1 MVTHAWSA
9 EGLAP
14 GCTLIVEPNPDGH
27 RLFFV
32 RLLVERAIDQGR
44 EFRVALGPGAQKT
57 DEYAVHLSGLPLGS
71 ILTASSKSLE
81 ELNSLALKSSADLV
95 VVPDGDAVALSLGTG
110 ARWRNPARLSLLV
123 IRATAQDGRRPV
135 VTLLRKFIRKCL
147 LLTAAARPRVRITV
161 LRSSWRTTRSALRS
175 VGDPV
180 LLSVSPHDRPDIRTA
195 LGLAENRYWY
205 AVLGAVSERKNVA
218 MVAKALIEQPCRPVG
233 LLVAGR
239 IQPSEL
245 TKLHELEP
253 HLVKADIELKI
264 VDRLLTDTE
273 LDAIVTAADCLVLAH
288 SNEGPSALFGKALIA
303 GTRVLTAGARSLRA
317 DAYRLPG
324 HASWVPLDSGSIA
337 AGMVDAFSAER
348 PQPVRLSDI
357 GAFAD
362 ALL

>member
-1 MVTHAWSA
+1 LDLLSR
-9 EGLAP
+9 

-32 RLLVERAIDQGR
+32 RLLVERALSQGR
-44 EFRVALGPGAQKT
+44 EFRVALGPGAQRT
-57 DEYAVHLSGLPLGS
+57 EEYAVHLAGLPLGS

-81 ELNSLALKSSADLV
+81 ELNFLALKSSANLV
-95 VVPDGDAVALSLGTG
+95 VVPDGDAVALGLGSG

-123 IRATAQDGRRPV
+123 MRATAQDGGRRPTA
-135 VTLLRKFIRKCL
+135 TLLRTFIRKCL
-147 LLTAAARPRVRITV
+147 LLTAAARPRVRVRV

-175 VGDPV
+175 VADPV
-180 LLSVSPHDRPDIRTA
+180 LLSVSPHDRPDLRRA
-195 LGLAENRYWY
+195 LGLAENKYWY
-205 AVLGAVSERKNVA
+205 AVLGAISERKNVG
-218 MVAKALIEQPCRPVG
+218 MVARALIEQPRRPVG

-253 HLVKADIELKI
+253 HLIMAEVELKI
-264 VDRLLTDTE
+264 VDRLLTDGE
-273 LDAIVTAADCLVLAH
+273 LDAMVTAVDCLVLAH
-288 SNEGPSALFGKALIA
+288 SNEGPSALFGKALLA

-317 DAYRLPG
+317 DADRLPG
-324 HASWVPLDSGSIA
+324 HASWVPLDPGSIA
-337 AGMVDAFSAER
+337 AGMVDAFSAQR
-348 PQPVRLSDI
+348 PRPTRLGDT